1 MSFDVAYC
9 LLLTSAME
17 SIISMSA
24 ALVGSSKSSRW
35 GFCREISQKT
45 RRVFRPSESSLM
57 GCASNGDVNWVMR
70 GGGGDKKVC
79 IDLWTGKM
87 MVMIT

>member
-1 MSFDVAYC
+1 M
-9 LLLTSAME
+9 LLPPTSAME

-57 GCASNGDVNWVMR
+57 GCRDDGGMVGCVNQVINKWGAST
-70 GGGGDKKVC
+70 C
-79 IDLWTGKM
+79 EYE
-87 MVMIT
+87 